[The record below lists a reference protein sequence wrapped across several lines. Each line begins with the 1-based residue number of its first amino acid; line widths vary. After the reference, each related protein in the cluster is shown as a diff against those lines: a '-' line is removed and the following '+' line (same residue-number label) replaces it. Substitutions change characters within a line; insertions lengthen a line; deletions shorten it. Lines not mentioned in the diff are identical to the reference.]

1 MERTPEQMQARDDE
15 AFRGFV
21 AARWQALVRTG
32 YLLTG
37 DQQLAEDL
45 VQTALEKTA
54 RHWHGLRHSGA
65 AEAYVRRTMYR
76 ENISR
81 WRRLRVVELPTAALP
96 EPPRVESETD
106 RIEDRMLLRDALLL
120 LGRRQRTVL
129 VLRYFED
136 MSEQQVADT
145 LGIGVGTVKS
155 TAHRALA
162 QLRVVCANPV
172 LAPGGGPR

>member
-1 MERTPEQMQARDDE
+1 MRAWEDE

-21 AARWQALVRTG
+21 AARWPALVRTA

-37 DQQLAEDL
+37 DKQLAEDL
-45 VQTALEKTA
+45 VQTALEKTV
-54 RHWHGLRHSGA
+54 RHWPSIRRSGS

-76 ENISR
+76 ENISG
-81 WRRLRVVELPTAALP
+81 WRRHRRLVEVPTGILP
-96 EPPRVESETD
+96 EPRAGGAGDHVENRVV
-106 RIEDRMLLRDALLL
+106 LRAALMQ

-136 MSEQQVADT
+136 QTEQQVADA

-162 QLRVVCANPV
+162 HLRETCGDLVSM
-172 LAPGGGPR
+172 PGGDPL